1 MPEIKDFFDVEMAF
15 ARIEALSNVLLDY
28 IHNEGN
34 DDEVVVRK
42 DNIGFTLMSIRD
54 YAAIYSAQA
63 NKLQK

>member
-1 MPEIKDFFDVEMAF
+1 MPEIKDFFDVEMDF

-28 IHNEGN
+28 VHNEDN
-34 DDEVVVRK
+34 DDEVVRK

>member
-28 IHNEGN
+28 VHNEGN
-34 DDEVVVRK
+34 DDEVVRK
-42 DNIGFTLMSIRD
+42 DDIGFTLMSIRD